1 VIVAP
6 VETSSRRYRDL
17 LNPISAYVLGVG
29 FVGFAIVLAAPVKS
43 LGDASLGLV
52 VALVALYWIAF
63 NTEFVAWG
71 GSAVPTEP
79 VLIGLLFLVPLRLVP
94 LCVLVAVALPWPF
107 GAPREEVSTLP
118 RLRRAAIKAIG
129 GWHSAGPVLVFMG
142 GDISSATFHRWPVYV
157 LAFVAQYVLEVAT
170 ALCRLAALRMPA
182 SLLVRPMS
190 WTLAVDAMLAP
201 TAVASVAA
209 GASVV
214 GKVLLL
220 AMPVGLMWVL
230 ATDRDSQLASTV
242 LARNEARI
250 DPLTGLA
257 NRRAW
262 YESFDDMRSAA
273 DGSQVITV
281 IIADLDRLKVANDT
295 LGHQV
300 GDELIVAMA
309 KVLRET
315 VPSEAIVARLGG
327 DEYGVAVLGAAPEA
341 AEVLVDDIRR
351 AVDAFPLVSGFRLS
365 ASIGAAS
372 CPPEA
377 DLTQTERE
385 ADRQAG
391 LDKAQRRMGRATD

>member
-1 VIVAP
+1 VSVTEP
-6 VETSSRRYRDL
+6 SERRHRDL

-29 FVGFAIVLAAPVKS
+29 FVAFAILLAAPVKT
-43 LGDASLGLV
+43 LGTASLGLV

-63 NTEFVAWG
+63 NTQFSAWG

-107 GAPREEVSTLP
+107 GALRDEAATTP

-129 GWHSAGPVLVFMG
+129 GWHSAGPVVVFMG
-142 GDISSATFHRWPVYV
+142 AHVVTASFHRWPVFV
-157 LAFVAQYVLEVAT
+157 LAFAAQYALEIAT

-182 SLLVRPMS
+182 GLLVRPMS
-190 WTLAVDAMLAP
+190 WTLAIDAMLAP
-201 TAVASVAA
+201 TAVASVAS

-220 AMPVGLMWVL
+220 AMPVGLMRVL
-230 ATDRDSQLASTV
+230 ATDRDSHLTSTAV
-242 LARNEARI
+242 ARNEARV

-262 YESFDDMRSAA
+262 YESLDEMRSSA
-273 DGSQVITV
+273 DESRVITV

-300 GDELIVAMA
+300 GDQLIVAMA

-315 VPSEAIVARLGG
+315 LPSDAIVARLGG
-327 DEYGVAVLGAAPEA
+327 DEYGVAVVRPATEV
-341 AEVLVDDIRR
+341 AEVLIDDIRR
-351 AVDAFPLVSGFRLS
+351 AVDEFPLVSGFRLS

-372 CPPEA
+372 CPPAA
-377 DLTQTERE
+377 DLAHTERE

-391 LDKAQRRMGRATD
+391 LDKAQRRMGRSSD